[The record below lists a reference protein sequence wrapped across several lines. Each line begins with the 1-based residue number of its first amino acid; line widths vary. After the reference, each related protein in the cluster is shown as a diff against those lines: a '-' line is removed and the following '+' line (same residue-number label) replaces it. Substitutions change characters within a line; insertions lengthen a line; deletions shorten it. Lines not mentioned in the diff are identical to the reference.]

1 MIIKA
6 ILRIRRR
13 AALVSDEGGF
23 TIIEGLIAGV
33 ILVLGSLAI
42 YDSYDAGT
50 RGTFR
55 AQVAQVELSQ
65 AQQQM
70 ELYRSYQYDEVTMTS
85 LPSHQTDPTSPFYRV
100 QGGSFDLNRS
110 GTPNFAPLVVN
121 GGTNFAGDGPLAGGL
136 VDPTQTFDDGNVHG
150 TIYSFVVWQKDN
162 GCLQPTCTGQDIKR
176 VIILA
181 QAVSTGAG
189 STPSYLEIHSDFTD
203 KEATPQSSV
212 TATGTPKTTAQQFWL
227 SDTSCDPNGPTQRLP
242 ITAAHPLHN
251 TLGVDCSNGL
261 QIGAVDGAA
270 DSLLTNEP
278 PGSKDDPIFDYQ
290 NDPPNTTADAG
301 IQLGPE
307 AQATAQCKWGAAG
320 STDPQTRF
328 HVWMSDA
335 VDPQRIY
342 GNGPFQLNGPV
353 SLSFFS
359 RTVGLTSFPGKICI
373 WLFSRNAG
381 KGSSPN
387 IFDGTLNAPTWT
399 WPAPGTWPN
408 DYGDPNEPPVALVAS
423 TDIGPHKVNP
433 NQRLG
438 LAISVTPSTQGAL
451 ELMYDH
457 PQFPSVLSVSTS
469 TFLG

>member
-1 MIIKA
+1 MILKA
-6 ILRIRRR
+6 ISRIRRR

-23 TIIEGLIAGV
+23 TIVEGLIAGV
-33 ILVLGSLAI
+33 ILVLGALAI

-55 AQVAQVELSQ
+55 AQVAQIELAQ

-85 LPSHQTDPTSPFYRV
+85 LPNHDPDPTSPFYRV
-100 QGGSFDLNRS
+100 QGGSFDLDHG

-121 GGTNFAGDGPLAGGL
+121 GGTNFAADGPLAGGL
-136 VDPTQTFDDGNVHG
+136 IDPTQRFDDGNVHG
-150 TIYSFVVWQKDN
+150 TLYSFVVWQKDN

-181 QAVSTGAG
+181 QADPTAAG
-189 STPSYLEIHSDFTD
+189 GTPSYLEIHSDFTD

-227 SDTSCDPNGPTQRLP
+227 SDTPCDPNGPTQRLP

-251 TLGVDCSNGL
+251 TLGVDCSNGP
-261 QIGAVDGAA
+261 QIGIVSGAA
-270 DSLLTNEP
+270 DALVTNEP
-278 PGSKDDPIFDYQ
+278 PGSKDDPFFDYQ
-290 NDPPNTTADAG
+290 SDSPGTGKEG
-301 IQLGPE
+301 IQLWPE
-307 AQATAQCKWGAAG
+307 TQGTPQCKWGAAG

-328 HVWMSDA
+328 HVWMSDEI
-335 VDPQRIY
+335 DPQRVY

-359 RTVGLTSFPGKICI
+359 KTVGPTSFPGKICI
-373 WLFSRNAG
+373 WLFSQTRG
-381 KGSSPN
+381 GGSAPK
-387 IFDGTLNAPTWT
+387 ILDGTPDAPTWT
-399 WPAPGTWPN
+399 WQAPGSWPN
-408 DYGDPNEPPVALVAS
+408 DFGDPNEPPVALVTS
-423 TDIGPHKVNP
+423 TDIGQQQVPP
-433 NQRLG
+433 NSRLG
-438 LAISVTPSTQGAL
+438 LAISVTPSTPGPL

-457 PQFPSVLSVSTS
+457 PQFPSVLSVDTS
-469 TFLG
+469 TYLG